1 MKKWL
6 IDDDHSI
13 VGFEVKHMM
22 VAKVRGR
29 FNDFTA
35 DIQAKDITNLTT
47 ADISFS
53 FTANSIDTRNNERD
67 RHLMS
72 GDFFDVEHY
81 PTITFNSTNIIKKDD
96 YYQVTGQLTI
106 KDITQSITFDVNYG
120 GKATNASG
128 VVIYGYE
135 AETIINR
142 EDFGLTWN
150 TLLESGG
157 VLVGNEV
164 KINVDLELYEKNS
177 KKINNEKNVQQAQT
191 NKLEVSKE
199 ILSKDVHRVITE
211 NLTDLI
217 VIINKHGDV
226 QYVSPSFSTVLNE
239 DIRRLKSSNFFL
251 NIHKDD
257 QPTVKQDVLASGKRS
272 IKNISKSEF
281 RYLHGE
287 GNYIDVEASM
297 TGIQVNTSADIE
309 QEFILI
315 VMRDIS
321 NQKEVEDVIYQLA
334 FHDPLT
340 NLPNRR
346 LFMNHLRNEMMEHKA
361 TKSNLSVLFIDL
373 DDFKTINDQWG
384 HDIGDYVLVEVADRI
399 QSSIRSSDVAARFG
413 GDEFVVFLKGVQDR
427 NQTIKIVKRMLNK
440 LKKPITKED
449 QQYSITSS
457 IGVAHYPEHGDSAEG
472 LIKSADTALY
482 HVKDRSKNDFI
493 IFEQSMEDESL
504 ENRILENALR
514 QGIKEHQFYLEYQP
528 KVNMDTNE
536 LIGMEALARWSHP
549 ELGLISPGKFIPLA
563 EETGLIVPLGEW
575 VLKESCH
582 QLAVWQKLRQIDNQA
597 PLLLSVNVSVR
608 QLEDP
613 NFIEKLKSV
622 LEETK
627 INPTWL
633 ELEITESILA
643 NVKNTNVIL
652 KSIQDLGV
660 HISVD
665 DFGTGYSSL
674 TYIKELP
681 INTLKID
688 RSFVQDIHTNKESK
702 EIIKAIINLAKSIG
716 LNVIAEGVEVKEH
729 VDELRN
735 TKNIFAQGYY
745 YSYPLKDTEFE
756 EYLKTN
762 NQSNK

>member
-239 DIRRLKSSNFFL
+239 DIRRLKSSNFF
-251 NIHKDD
+251 
-257 QPTVKQDVLASGKRS
+257 
-272 IKNISKSEF
+272 
-281 RYLHGE
+281 
-287 GNYIDVEASM
+287 
-297 TGIQVNTSADIE
+297 
-309 QEFILI
+309 
-315 VMRDIS
+315 
-321 NQKEVEDVIYQLA
+321 
-334 FHDPLT
+334 
-340 NLPNRR
+340 
-346 LFMNHLRNEMMEHKA
+346 
-361 TKSNLSVLFIDL
+361 
-373 DDFKTINDQWG
+373 
-384 HDIGDYVLVEVADRI
+384 
-399 QSSIRSSDVAARFG
+399 
-413 GDEFVVFLKGVQDR
+413 
-427 NQTIKIVKRMLNK
+427 
-440 LKKPITKED
+440 
-449 QQYSITSS
+449 
-457 IGVAHYPEHGDSAEG
+457 
-472 LIKSADTALY
+472 
-482 HVKDRSKNDFI
+482 
-493 IFEQSMEDESL
+493 
-504 ENRILENALR
+504 
-514 QGIKEHQFYLEYQP
+514 
-528 KVNMDTNE
+528 
-536 LIGMEALARWSHP
+536 
-549 ELGLISPGKFIPLA
+549 
-563 EETGLIVPLGEW
+563 
-575 VLKESCH
+575 
-582 QLAVWQKLRQIDNQA
+582 
-597 PLLLSVNVSVR
+597 
-608 QLEDP
+608 
-613 NFIEKLKSV
+613 
-622 LEETK
+622 
-627 INPTWL
+627 
-633 ELEITESILA
+633 
-643 NVKNTNVIL
+643 
-652 KSIQDLGV
+652 
-660 HISVD
+660 
-665 DFGTGYSSL
+665 
-674 TYIKELP
+674 
-681 INTLKID
+681 
-688 RSFVQDIHTNKESK
+688 
-702 EIIKAIINLAKSIG
+702 
-716 LNVIAEGVEVKEH
+716 
-729 VDELRN
+729 
-735 TKNIFAQGYY
+735 
-745 YSYPLKDTEFE
+745 
-756 EYLKTN
+756 
-762 NQSNK
+762 